1 MMMIEIIFLQSSL
14 NFQKLKNISI
24 KIRYLKIKLD
34 PLETYYMHAF
44 FLWTIHVYRKIKII
58 TSLYSFCNYFNFTQP
73 FILYFTFYNVL
84 WKIHE
89 IEIFLDD
96 WIYVTPGSIL
106 LLWNG
111 DLDLQIWSWYRSR
124 VWDPQKLCKATKAA
138 PLSMG
143 TNIGDLCNK
152 SAHQHI
158 NI

>member
-1 MMMIEIIFLQSSL
+1 MS
-14 NFQKLKNISI
+14 KN
-24 KIRYLKIKLD
+24 KFGPIRNLLYG
-34 PLETYYMHAF
+34 MHAF
-44 FLWTIHVYRKIKII
+44 FLWRIHVHRKITII
-58 TSLYSFCNYFNFTQP
+58 TSTLFSFCNYFNFTHP

-138 PLSMG
+138 SLSMG
-143 TNIGDLCNK
+143 TNIGDLYD
-152 SAHQHI
+152 HQHI
-158 NI
+158 YIGDS